1 MQEKYRKLIQTHFQ
15 ELVEKIEANVMMRY
29 LNEKGII
36 SEEDM
41 EAIRSKDTREKK
53 NKALLLQLERKGP
66 DAFERLFDGL
76 QKNQASL
83 ADYLLEE
90 GKSPSRRI
98 SKIRNIYMY
107 YYVDYI
113 SQVCLLDFTMQLNFF
128 ME

>member
-1 MQEKYRKLIQTHFQ
+1 MQEKYRKIIQTHFQ
-15 ELVEKIEANVMMRY
+15 ELVKKIEANVMMKY
-29 LNEKGII
+29 LYEKGII

-41 EAIRSKDTREKK
+41 EAIRSNDTPEKK
-53 NKALLLQLERKGP
+53 NEALLLQLERKGP

-76 QKNQASL
+76 RKNQASL

-107 YYVDYI
+107 FYVDYI
-113 SQVCLLDFTMQLNFF
+113 SQVCLLDFTMQLNFL